1 MSIFDVL
8 AGGIKN
14 QDYLGSNPY
23 YSAGANIL
31 QSAMPRAE
39 TNAQALAFPLLQGLI
54 GGGLV
59 GYGKNQATEAAYQ
72 DASNSPLLSALTT
85 ERPASAAFGPLTE
98 EAAQQGAIQKALLEN
113 SGVKNI
119 YGQAKAPEGFTPE
132 TGKQDLLMALV
143 AKQTLAESEAKK
155 QAIKDEIASKY
166 GPDVLKY
173 NKDLEAAKAD
183 EQIRVEQAKA
193 DEQRKTEGDTANEL
207 IPATVPKSL
216 RAAAASEL
224 GPRAARE
231 QVLGMADKIYDSADK
246 YKRFSGMVPT
256 AAVTNEFEINKA
268 KLKLAAQKNMGTE
281 PGPLVL
287 KQLETALPDWDDTAE
302 HKRLKRE
309 QLKDLLETSSKPTPI
324 LDRFAP
330 SSRPKPSP
338 GAAPATIPDIP
349 MGMKLIRNKNTG
361 ETKLVPQ

>member
-1 MSIFDVL
+1 VTSIFDVL
-8 AGGIKN
+8 AGGVKN

-85 ERPASAAFGPLTE
+85 ERPANAAFGPLTQE
-98 EAAQQGAIQKALLEN
+98 AQQQGSLQKALLEN
-113 SGVKNI
+113 SGVSNI

-132 TGKQDLLMALV
+132 TGRQDLLMALV

-183 EQIRVEQAKA
+183 EQIRVETAKA
-193 DEQRKTEGDTANEL
+193 IAQREAEGDGGNDL
-207 IPATVPKSL
+207 IPSTVPKSL
-216 RAAAASEL
+216 RKSAIEELPLQASKKQAFDAVDKMYGQAKDIKRIKGAIPATSESNEL
-224 GPRAARE
+224 GG
-231 QVLGMADKIYDSADK
+231 QMANMKFI
-246 YKRFSGMVPT
+246 
-256 AAVTNEFEINKA
+256 
-268 KLKLAAQKNMGTE
+268 AQRMIGTE
-281 PGPLVL
+281 PGPKVL
-287 KQLETALPDWDDTAE
+287 ADLEKVVVDWNDTDSQVEEKKAAA
-302 HKRLKRE
+302 KRIFE
-309 QLKDLLETSSKPTPI
+309 SINKPTPI
-324 LDRFAP
+324 LDKFA
-330 SSRPKPSP
+330 PKPSP
-338 GAAPATIPDIP
+338 GAAPAPTPTPPTYTD
-349 MGMKLIRNKNTG
+349 KDLIAQGYKKVAGGWSR
-361 ETKLVPQ
+361 